1 MENIFQQKYVNN
13 YNKKNTKKFGYVKTN
28 PYLCK
33 VNLKQ
38 YIMKFMSL
46 LAFTL
51 SVTLFIVSVYANIHV
66 FAYIAIF
73 AISLSA
79 LVFFMEISEKKSKK
93 IW

>member
-13 YNKKNTKKFGYVKTN
+13 YNKKNTKKFAYIKTN

-38 YIMKFMSL
+38 YIMKIMSL
-46 LAFTL
+46 ICFAV
-51 SVTLFIVSVYANIHV
+51 SVALFIVSVYANTYV
-66 FAYIAIF
+66 FAYISIF
-73 AISLSA
+73 GISLSA

-93 IW
+93 VW